1 MHLWLHLLLLP
12 LFLKYTVL
20 STNKLWGEKKNWP
33 LKTGICGANPHVEPQ
48 YYNNISTYCLVRAGL
63 YSSCVG
69 IEACQESSKHANLGK
84 NGILDTLQPLKL
96 LRAHSRYICHE
107 TFSFM
112 MSLPA
117 MSLGLRFC
125 VSRKGGTGEVGGC
138 TQRVQ
143 TAWPRL
149 GSSLEATWLAL
160 GGPFLSF
167 LA

>member
-1 MHLWLHLLLLP
+1 MHDVYPCFCHALCTTFPGAKGATEPSEGLLSLH
-12 LFLKYTVL
+12 
-20 STNKLWGEKKNWP
+20 KLDS
-33 LKTGICGANPHVEPQ
+33 HQQ
-48 YYNNISTYCLVRAGL
+48 YYRSHCKARYGKEALFIITMTVHYLQAGGRD
-63 YSSCVG
+63 S
-69 IEACQESSKHANLGK
+69 H
-84 NGILDTLQPLKL
+84 LKL
-96 LRAHSRYICHE
+96 FRAYSGYIHHD

-138 TQRVQ
+138 TRRVQ

-160 GGPFLSF
+160 GGPFLSS